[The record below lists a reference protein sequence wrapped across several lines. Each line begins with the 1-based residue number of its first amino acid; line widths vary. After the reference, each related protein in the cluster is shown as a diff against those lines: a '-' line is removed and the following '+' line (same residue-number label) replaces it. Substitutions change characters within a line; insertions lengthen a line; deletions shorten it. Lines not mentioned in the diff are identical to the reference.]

1 MRKNLVWLIFR
12 KKTKKEGITAIGV
25 ALGVTPFFI
34 TGAHIIP
41 PIAF

>member
-1 MRKNLVWLIFR
+1 MRKNLVWLI
-12 KKTKKEGITAIGV
+12 KKTKKEGIRAIGV

-34 TGAHIIP
+34 TVAHIIP